1 MDSNPPSTGDFAYS
15 MAQDHATQLQDAM
28 ILIGWLCE
36 RVADLEE
43 QVGIAPEERPTLA
56 SQINGFGCI
65 PNRDKAVQEAMRKMK

>member
-36 RVADLEE
+36 RVSELED
-43 QVGIAPEERPTLA
+43 QVGVLHENRPTLA
-56 SQINGFGCI
+56 SQIKGFGCI
-65 PNRDKAVQEAMRKMK
+65 PNRDKAVQEAMGKML